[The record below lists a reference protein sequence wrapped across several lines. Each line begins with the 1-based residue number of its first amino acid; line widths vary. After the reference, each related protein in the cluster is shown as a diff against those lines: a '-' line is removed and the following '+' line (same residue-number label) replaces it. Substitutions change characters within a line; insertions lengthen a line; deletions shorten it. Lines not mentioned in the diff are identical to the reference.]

1 MVASAHSDVMPAL
14 RRLPRLNVAAID
26 AIGTVLALVGRML
39 PTATRGFAHLI
50 ASAAML
56 IIGMVLARL
65 PQGLRPWRAT
75 ARTPAA
81 HHRWLVASP
90 ARWAA
95 P

>member
-1 MVASAHSDVMPAL
+1 MDASAHSDPMPAL
-14 RRLPRLNVAAID
+14 RRLPRLGVAAID

-39 PTATRGFAHLI
+39 HTGRSGFVHLV
-50 ASAAML
+50 ASVAML
-56 IIGMVLARL
+56 IISLVLARL
-65 PQGLRPWRAT
+65 PQGLRPWTAT
-75 ARTPAA
+75 ARTPAV